1 MKQPL
6 VNSSLIGFKIS
17 FLNKIY
23 DVFKA
28 IEKPWLSNQVTE
40 KEVLYLLLMNPE
52 YTLINLANKLN
63 LSRKTIAERIKS
75 LKEKGVI
82 ERFGSDNKGYWKIN
96 H

>member
-40 KEVLYLLLMNPE
+40 KEKEVLNLLLMNPE

-63 LSRKTIAERIKS
+63 LSRKP
-75 LKEKGVI
+75 LQKE
-82 ERFGSDNKGYWKIN
+82 
-96 H
+96 